1 MRAIAIFTICVGLI
15 GGLGGASAQNTA
27 GKTAPT
33 GPLLSSFKVGNWD
46 GGAFGDPGSTK
57 FSYCASVAPYENGVT
72 LAFILTN
79 TFEWGIAL
87 IDPAWSLTKGATYKI
102 DLAVD
107 SKASGLVSAEAI
119 GTSEVLISL
128 KPTVS
133 LFKTF
138 MEGERMTVQAASGNY
153 VFNLTKTSEMLPDLL
168 RCVEG
173 YAGAAP
179 ANSNPFVKT
188 SD

>member
-1 MRAIAIFTICVGLI
+1 MRVISVLTVCAGLI
-15 GGLGGASAQNTA
+15 GGLCGASAQ
-27 GKTAPT
+27 TAPPKIAPS
-33 GPLLSSFKVGNWD
+33 GPLLSAFTVGNWD
-46 GGAFGDPGSTK
+46 GGAFANPGSTT
-57 FSYCASVAPYENGVT
+57 FAYCTGLAHYENGVT
-72 LAFILTN
+72 LGFVLTN
-79 TFEWGIAL
+79 QFQWGIVL
-87 IDPAWSLTKGATYKI
+87 IDPAWNLTMGATYQI

-107 SKASGLVSAEAI
+107 NKASGLVSAVAI
-119 GTSEVLISL
+119 GTSEVLIDL

-153 VFNLTKTSEMLPDLL
+153 AFNLTKTSEMLPDLL

-179 ANSNPFVKT
+179 ANSNPFVNT
-188 SD
+188 SN